1 MLALAVIFRGQTVS
15 NPGPRTVR
23 WGDNFS
29 IPVPLPT
36 MLSLQKIEGSGRVG
50 RNAKKRYGME
60 IDGMEDSHGD
70 KIIETQ
76 RSKTRTV

>member
-1 MLALAVIFRGQTVS
+1 
-15 NPGPRTVR
+15 
-23 WGDNFS
+23 
-29 IPVPLPT
+29 